1 MRRSSVRSRSGF
13 TLVELLV
20 VIAIIGILVGLLLN
34 GLGRDVPLVQSA
46 MLTQVKVELE
56 HSKGYVIAIPLL
68 LALLIH
74 GKMIGEVPIPL
85 RRIDIRTR
93 HGRSRLSLLLGHVVA
108 TASDEWI
115 SREDRNFLSDYSQR
129 LDDYILLREDAL
141 ASPVTLLE
149 LQNHQMQDYI
159 RVIAILRSGDYVE

>member
-1 MRRSSVRSRSGF
+1 MRRSSLVSRSGF

-46 MLTQVKVELE
+46 MLTHLKVELE
-56 HSKGYVIAIPLL
+56 HSKGFVIAIPLL

-93 HGRSRLSLLLGHVVA
+93 YGRSRLSLLLGHVVA
-108 TASDEWI
+108 TAPDDRI
-115 SREDRNFLSDYSQR
+115 SREDRIFLSDYSHS
-129 LDDYILLREDAL
+129 LDRYLLLREDAL
-141 ASPVTLLE
+141 ASPEDLLTLE
-149 LQNHQMQDYI
+149 NQQMQDYVRAI
-159 RVIAILRSGDYVE
+159 IILRSSDYVE